1 MDCVL
6 IYNPVA
12 GRNRA
17 GRVELMR
24 EIADALRAL
33 GHRIE
38 LKPTTGP
45 GSAAAQA
52 EDAVRA
58 GAQVVFACGGDGTIH
73 EVIQGL
79 TSEAGAPTAALGIIP
94 LGSANALAR
103 HMRLPLDPLQAAL
116 QQIRS
121 TPSLVPVGKV
131 AFNGGQRY
139 FTVMAGAGPDGALA
153 YSLLASKKSSLG
165 RLAYYL
171 HAARLFIT
179 RRFRRFDVT
188 YTEAASGSILSC
200 RAVSVMTVRV
210 GSLGGLFSR
219 LAGRGGLIDDA
230 HLQLLI
236 LRPPALLSL
245 PLWFF
250 SGWLNL
256 HRLNPFLHSVQ
267 ATDFSCTPCSHPAPH
282 FQADGECLGR
292 IPIRVSVVPDALRI
306 LLPSQDA
313 FEQQTSI

>member
-17 GRVELMR
+17 GRAELMG

-38 LKPTTGP
+38 LRPTTAAS
-45 GSAAAQA
+45 SAAAQA
-52 EDAVRA
+52 EEAVRS

-79 TSEAGAPTAALGIIP
+79 ASESTLPSGALGIIP

-103 HMRLPLDPLQAAL
+103 HMRLSLDPMRAAL

-121 TPSLVPVGKV
+121 TPSLVPVGKI
-131 AFNGGQRY
+131 AFSGGQRY

-171 HAARLFIT
+171 HAGRFFAT

-188 YTEAASGSILSC
+188 YTEAASGSVVSC
-200 RAVSVMTVRV
+200 RAVSVMAVRV

-219 LAGRGGLIDDA
+219 LAGRGGRIDDA
-230 HLQLLI
+230 YLQLLI
-236 LRPPALLSL
+236 LRPPGLLSL
-245 PLWFF
+245 PLWFL

-267 ATDFSCTPCSHPAPH
+267 AADFSCRPCSHPAPH

-292 IPIRVSVVPDALRI
+292 IPIRVSIIPKALRI
-306 LLPSQDA
+306 LLPSQSA
-313 FEQQTSI
+313 VEQRTSV